1 MAGFF
6 ITLEGIEGT
15 GKTTQAAR
23 IEEWLQNQGRPCLR
37 TREPGGTA
45 AGESIREILLNADYT
60 LSVETELL
68 LIEAARSQLMDEV
81 ILPELDAGKIII
93 LDRFY
98 DSTTAY
104 QGYGRGLNLDFVSRI
119 NRFASRQCVPDLT
132 LIFDLDVKTGLERA
146 RKIVERANFKDRF
159 ESETIEFMERARKGF
174 LEIAA
179 SEPNRTRVIPV
190 DSDPETIWEQIKPIL
205 EKELK

>member
-1 MAGFF
+1 MAS
-6 ITLEGIEGT
+6 
-15 GKTTQAAR
+15 
-23 IEEWLQNQGRPCLR
+23 NQGRPCLR

-104 QGYGRGLNLDFVSRI
+104 QGYGRGLDLDFV
-119 NRFASRQCVPDLT
+119 
-132 LIFDLDVKTGLERA
+132 
-146 RKIVERANFKDRF
+146 
-159 ESETIEFMERARKGF
+159 
-174 LEIAA
+174 
-179 SEPNRTRVIPV
+179 TRCKPLRLPV
-190 DSDPETIWEQIKPIL
+190 ACS
-205 EKELK
+205 